1 MAWQLRKVIENK
13 KEEYIMQDKS
23 KVIFNNEIDRKAYRK
38 AINSKKKYARKYGD
52 DSNADY
58 KVTIKKN
65 KYIGDMLGVYDVRV
79 ADKPASVSNGNKEE
93 FDTDKGIIVGNIRM
107 GFGHYR
113 ISMAIASAANALGY
127 VPYWM
132 DLNSYDNTTCTKVI
146 RAQNDLYSLG
156 SRLSQKSRLFNRLVW
171 EPMNYEGFRKL
182 SYNAS
187 DQKNAELMAPVY
199 KNVPK
204 NIPVIATHVW
214 PAQAAVHAGMK
225 NVVNAIPDN
234 WPMALHLSEGSIH
247 TVQTHYA
254 YQGYRIL
261 NGMSGIKVLNEM
273 PADSLVYTGHYIDH
287 ELVTNIEAD
296 CNARIARKQ
305 NGKPMR
311 FLLTIGGAGA
321 QKEIFAHIIKYL
333 IPYIKK
339 NKAVLYVNVG
349 DYKNVWDELIRDIPQ
364 MRELATEHFDNWKD
378 TKAFATKALS
388 ASQINNS
395 DVVTDNNRDDNSK
408 NITADN
414 SSEDTSDNIT
424 GIHGFYHKNIF
435 EAVYCTRE
443 KSTVDVETVSVKQ
456 MFKALFQNDQAVTV
470 VITIVLINTSVYI
483 TSNLVIYFFKYDFG
497 GADWYNGYTLF
508 NTFGGAIQI
517 LSMMVLFPLLRKFL
531 NTIKI
536 FYVSFVM
543 AIAGYIVLFILIFTS
558 MSSVFILFIP
568 AFFIFAA
575 NGMLLVLTTIFLANT
590 VDYGEFKN
598 KRRDESVIFSM
609 QTFVVKLASGI
620 AALVVSICLSV
631 CRLSSNTDVVTDA
644 VAGGSVVGLRMT
656 MTVIPV
662 IGLLI
667 AVFYFHRKYILTEQK
682 MEEISERIKESH

>member
-38 AINSKKKYARKYGD
+38 AINSKKKYTRKYGD

-261 NGMSGIKVLNEM
+261 NGMDGNKVLNEM

-287 ELVTNIEAD
+287 ELVANIEAD

-378 TKAFATKALS
+378 TKAFAAKALS

-435 EAVYCTRE
+435 EAVYCTNLLMR
-443 KSTVDVETVSVKQ
+443 SADVLVTKPSELAFYPVPKLFIKRVGGHEQWGAVHSAEIGDGTLECRDIPHTLQMIKLFMEDDTYIIDMCENIKKNKQ
-456 MFKALFQNDQAVTV
+456 MG
-470 VITIVLINTSVYI
+470 I
-483 TSNLVIYFFKYDFG
+483 
-497 GADWYNGYTLF
+497 YNGAYE
-508 NTFGGAIQI
+508 A
-517 LSMMVLFPLLRKFL
+517 
-531 NTIKI
+531 
-536 FYVSFVM
+536 
-543 AIAGYIVLFILIFTS
+543 
-558 MSSVFILFIP
+558 
-568 AFFIFAA
+568 
-575 NGMLLVLTTIFLANT
+575 
-590 VDYGEFKN
+590 
-598 KRRDESVIFSM
+598 
-609 QTFVVKLASGI
+609 VKLAVNMKKSDI
-620 AALVVSICLSV
+620 
-631 CRLSSNTDVVTDA
+631 
-644 VAGGSVVGLRMT
+644 
-656 MTVIPV
+656 
-662 IGLLI
+662 
-667 AVFYFHRKYILTEQK
+667 
-682 MEEISERIKESH
+682 

>member
-1 MAWQLRKVIENK
+1 
-13 KEEYIMQDKS
+13 MQDKS

-52 DSNADY
+52 DNNADY

-93 FDTDKGIIVGNIRM
+93 FETDKGIIVGNIRM

-204 NIPVIATHVW
+204 DIPVIATHVW

-261 NGMSGIKVLNEM
+261 NGMDGNKVLNEM

-287 ELVTNIEAD
+287 ELVANIEAD

-349 DYKNVWDELIRDIPQ
+349 DYKNVWDELIRDILQ

-378 TKAFATKALS
+378 TKAFAAKALS

-435 EAVYCTRE
+435 EAVYCTNLLMR
-443 KSTVDVETVSVKQ
+443 SADVLVTKPSELAFYPVPKLFIKRVGGHEQWGAVHSAEIGDGTLECRDIPHTLQMIKLFMEDDTYIIDMCKNIKKNKQ
-456 MFKALFQNDQAVTV
+456 MG
-470 VITIVLINTSVYI
+470 I
-483 TSNLVIYFFKYDFG
+483 
-497 GADWYNGYTLF
+497 YNGAYE
-508 NTFGGAIQI
+508 A
-517 LSMMVLFPLLRKFL
+517 
-531 NTIKI
+531 
-536 FYVSFVM
+536 
-543 AIAGYIVLFILIFTS
+543 
-558 MSSVFILFIP
+558 
-568 AFFIFAA
+568 
-575 NGMLLVLTTIFLANT
+575 
-590 VDYGEFKN
+590 
-598 KRRDESVIFSM
+598 
-609 QTFVVKLASGI
+609 VKLAVNMKKSDI
-620 AALVVSICLSV
+620 
-631 CRLSSNTDVVTDA
+631 
-644 VAGGSVVGLRMT
+644 
-656 MTVIPV
+656 
-662 IGLLI
+662 
-667 AVFYFHRKYILTEQK
+667 
-682 MEEISERIKESH
+682 